1 VVNEEGAWRESLKKM
16 NDTPE
21 PEPKDMEWA
30 VRYIIL
36 VSTPFVDPSI

>member
-1 VVNEEGAWRESLKKM
+1 VNVEGAWREPLKTM

-21 PEPKDMEWA
+21 AEPKDMEWA

-36 VSTPFVDPSI
+36 VSTLFVDPSI

>member
-1 VVNEEGAWRESLKKM
+1 MVNVEGAWREPLKTM

-21 PEPKDMEWA
+21 AEPKDMEWA